1 MLTWHSFLQSVVLFV
16 KALAVKV
23 KKEQYRTS
31 SVVMAGAV
39 VIAIVTFGANG
50 FGGSGRNAMAA
61 PRIQESAEE
70 PEEPEEEVVSGGSSF
85 VTEAK
90 IQFGLLNTD
99 SEGQHLAGAL
109 LEQDVREKQRREAA
123 AQTEIEALQKQTAS
137 YQSNQRESQK
147 NANIWQLKH
156 HDLQQKNDD
165 LQKQVEE
172 LQKQLD
178 SARQLNTSSLSTP
191 ASDLVRE
198 AKLEAGKILADAR
211 LYAESAEKELKQQAD
226 SQKNRMAENARSIA
240 SGVMLVRERLARVD
254 ERLSAATLD
263 LDGLTQAIYQALDQT
278 EAELKELGTDMRS
291 FAQGTPETDPPAP
304 LPPRPAAAQAPA
316 AKPADRLRVKAK
328 KAQPAHHM
336 PPAPAHRLRNTRRP
350 VSQLLQDQIDRLNGE
365 EQ

>member
-1 MLTWHSFLQSVVLFV
+1 MLTLHSFLQSVVFFV

-123 AQTEIEALQKQTAS
+123 AQTEIEALQKQ
-137 YQSNQRESQK
+137 
-147 NANIWQLKH
+147 ILK
-156 HDLQQKNDD
+156 
-165 LQKQVEE
+165 
-172 LQKQLD
+172 
-178 SARQLNTSSLSTP
+178 
-191 ASDLVRE
+191 
-198 AKLEAGKILADAR
+198 
-211 LYAESAEKELKQQAD
+211 EKEEEEARRRSGGPPDGSGFQTRITRSCCVLYRPKQ
-226 SQKNRMAENARSIA
+226 A
-240 SGVMLVRERLARVD
+240 SVMIRGRFWW
-254 ERLSAATLD
+254 
-263 LDGLTQAIYQALDQT
+263 Q
-278 EAELKELGTDMRS
+278 M
-291 FAQGTPETDPPAP
+291 
-304 LPPRPAAAQAPA
+304 
-316 AKPADRLRVKAK
+316 
-328 KAQPAHHM
+328 
-336 PPAPAHRLRNTRRP
+336 
-350 VSQLLQDQIDRLNGE
+350 
-365 EQ
+365 

>member
-1 MLTWHSFLQSVVLFV
+1 MLTLHSFLQSVVLFV

-123 AQTEIEALQKQTAS
+123 AQTEIEALQKQ
-137 YQSNQRESQK
+137 
-147 NANIWQLKH
+147 ILK
-156 HDLQQKNDD
+156 
-165 LQKQVEE
+165 
-172 LQKQLD
+172 
-178 SARQLNTSSLSTP
+178 
-191 ASDLVRE
+191 
-198 AKLEAGKILADAR
+198 
-211 LYAESAEKELKQQAD
+211 EKEEEEARRK
-226 SQKNRMAENARSIA
+226 AEEERRAARRIMYASSIA
-240 SGVMLVRERLARVD
+240 VNA
-254 ERLSAATLD
+254 
-263 LDGLTQAIYQALDQT
+263 LTDA
-278 EAELKELGTDMRS
+278 
-291 FAQGTPETDPPAP
+291 
-304 LPPRPAAAQAPA
+304 
-316 AKPADRLRVKAK
+316 
-328 KAQPAHHM
+328 
-336 PPAPAHRLRNTRRP
+336 
-350 VSQLLQDQIDRLNGE
+350 
-365 EQ
+365 